1 MPATAIRTTRL
12 TGTTVDKVPTY
23 RCSFVL
29 KLNYIS
35 DNESK

>member
-1 MPATAIRTTRL
+1 MPATAIRTTKL

-23 RCSFVL
+23 RRSFVL
-29 KLNYIS
+29 KLNYIL